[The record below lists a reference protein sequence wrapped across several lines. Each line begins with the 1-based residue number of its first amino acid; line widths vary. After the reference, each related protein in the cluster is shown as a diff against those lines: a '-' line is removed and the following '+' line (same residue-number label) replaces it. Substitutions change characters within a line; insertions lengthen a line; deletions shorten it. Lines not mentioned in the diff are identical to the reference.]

1 VADTTY
7 PGSEPFTD
15 DASTPSS
22 FANAGA
28 RAREGAAKLGQK
40 AASAVDNGRSG
51 AARGIHGTAESI
63 RSASEYLPGGP
74 SVRQFAGQAA
84 DTLDST
90 ADYVRD
96 TDATE
101 MLEDLKEQ
109 ARSNP
114 LPFVVG
120 ALAVGFLVGRMMRRG

>member
-7 PGSEPFTD
+7 PGSEPFSEEPAT
-15 DASTPSS
+15 ST

-28 RAREGAAKLGQK
+28 RARETASKVGQK
-40 AASAVDNGRSG
+40 AADAVESSRGG

-74 SVRQFAGQAA
+74 TVRQFASEAA

-96 TDATE
+96 TEAAE

-114 LPFVVG
+114 LPFLAG
-120 ALAVGFLVGRMMRRG
+120 AVAVGFLVGWMMRRR

>member
-7 PGSEPFTD
+7 PGSEPFTGEP
-15 DASTPSS
+15 ATSA

-28 RAREGAAKLGQK
+28 RARETASKVGQK
-40 AASAVDNGRSG
+40 AADAIDSSRSG

-63 RSASEYLPGGP
+63 RSSAEYLPGGP
-74 SVRQFAGQAA
+74 NVRQFANQAA

-96 TDATE
+96 TDPAA
-101 MLEDLKEQ
+101 MLDDLKEQ

-114 LPFVVG
+114 LPFLAG
-120 ALAVGFLVGRMMRRG
+120 ALAVGFLAGWMMRRG